1 MTKSPFVNLTIELI
15 NIECAVTD
23 GDAFEFN
30 ENIKQVCI
38 ERLHKLLTIDQE
50 DEATYVGTI
59 ELEEVLLN
67 ILCMTHG
74 YNASYEELTQFDW
87 YKNKREDVIKAWPAF
102 RQHLIDMYA

>member
-1 MTKSPFVNLTIELI
+1 MTKSPFVNLTIKLI
-15 NIECAVTD
+15 DIECAVTD

-38 ERLHKLLTIDQE
+38 ERLHKLLSIDQE

-67 ILCMTHG
+67 LLCMAHG
-74 YNASYEELTQFDW
+74 YNDW
-87 YKNKREDVIKAWPAF
+87 YKNKREDVIKTWPAA
-102 RQHLIDMYA
+102 RQHLINMYA